1 MEEIDKV
8 EEEEEEEVKKRVK
21 DGEGRV
27 DDNVR

>member
-8 EEEEEEEVKKRVK
+8 EEEEEEVKKRVK